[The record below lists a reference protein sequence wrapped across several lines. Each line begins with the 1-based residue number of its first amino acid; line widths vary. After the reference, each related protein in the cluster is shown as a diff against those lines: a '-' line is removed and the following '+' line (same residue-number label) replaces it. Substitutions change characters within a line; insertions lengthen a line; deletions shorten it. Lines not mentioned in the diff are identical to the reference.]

1 MWFSDQSEGKA
12 QDATQD
18 AQPTAVPAPKHRHKH
33 HVQPDG
39 TRVWEDEKTW
49 EDEGGK
55 GWGRV
60 WVKRWERGP
69 NKEKEQEHA
78 HTENVAATSLAGN
91 SDEKTTGTT
100 TEVSSECEQIN
111 TPAATDKKN
120 RAILDK
126 LLHESYRSGYNEAL
140 SSSRPSQLFGLF
152 GFPGLAA
159 FDEPFFVFPPA
170 PAGILDDDPLVTSSP
185 RDATAKVYSYSSTSS
200 GNGTTV
206 VAALLAGTAAVLAWK
221 THKRVKGLEKALD
234 EVVASTRARGFAY
247 QGGRGG
253 SEVRELNAKVEELNQ
268 VIRELREMPLSGTAT
283 ISKELRESRLEGG
296 KVLQELDKEKM
307 KGKENDKDKEES
319 RFTQN
324 ENQSLCLSAPHP
336 NSSNV
341 NVMPVSDIHK
351 EVEKIKGQFLNDAS
365 VPESELSE
373 VSRQK
378 MTDPST
384 QLRSQSLSSP
394 ASGAAATTETEPL
407 PTSPPDTKSST
418 SKSSKMK
425 SNSSSPPRALP
436 SHSEEVMPLDDIHKE
451 VEAIKQRFLSE
462 NKEKNVDAHELSRA
476 LDSEEQQGAF
486 LTSSTEPKVSADG
499 MSKPVA
505 KDHTPFLET
514 SSSSTIAELPSPE
527 IPGGN
532 GMAGVRG
539 NRRTVY
545 VENETTSGAPTIITE
560 TVQPVP
566 PVGKWYFLSSPS
578 IFTQSLDATPV
589 IPFDQHLKPK
599 SLPLPPNIL
608 IGPGRQEKIILIK
621 RKTTEEVV
629 KGVMQDLESAKI
641 RVPGKDVYD
650 RVVVGR
656 DEVRT
661 WEISTTIHLAKDDSQ
676 RAIVK
681 LDGKWWDA
689 KLVSVSTEKEKGE
702 VGSEGAV
709 ALWTLGV

>member
-69 NKEKEQEHA
+69 NKEKEQEQA

-91 SDEKTTGTT
+91 SGEETAATA
-100 TEVSSECEQIN
+100 TEVPSECEQIN
-111 TPAATDKKN
+111 TSAATDKKN
-120 RAILDK
+120 RVILDK

-140 SSSRPSQLFGLF
+140 SSSRPSQPFGFF

-159 FDEPFFVFPPA
+159 FEEPFFAFPPA
-170 PAGILDDDPLVTSSP
+170 PAGILDEDPLVTSSP
-185 RDATAKVYSYSSTSS
+185 RDTTAKVYSYSSTSS

-206 VAALLAGTAAVLAWK
+206 IAALLAGTAAVLAWK

-234 EVVASTRARGFAY
+234 EVVASTKARGFAY

-283 ISKELRESRLEGG
+283 ISKELRESRQEGG

-307 KGKENDKDKEES
+307 KGKENDKDKEEP
-319 RFTQN
+319 RFTQT
-324 ENQSLCLSAPHP
+324 ESQSLCISANQS
-336 NSSNV
+336 NSSKV

-365 VPESELSE
+365 VPESKLSE
-373 VSRQK
+373 VSRQN

-384 QLRSQSLSSP
+384 QLHPQSLSSP
-394 ASGAAATTETEPL
+394 ASGAAASTEAEPL
-407 PTSPPDTKSST
+407 PKSPPGKKSPISN
-418 SKSSKMK
+418 SSKMK
-425 SNSSSPPRALP
+425 STSSSPPRALP

-462 NKEKNVDAHELSRA
+462 NKEKDVGAHELSRA

-486 LTSSTEPKVSADG
+486 LTSFTEPKVSVDG
-499 MSKPVA
+499 MSKSIA
-505 KDHTPFLET
+505 KDHTAVLET
-514 SSSSTIAELPSPE
+514 SSSSTIAELPNPE

-532 GMAGVRG
+532 AMAGVRG

-560 TVQPVP
+560 TVQPTP

-689 KLVSVSTEKEKGE
+689 KLVSVGTEKEKGK

-709 ALWTLGV
+709 AIWTLGV

>member
-1 MWFSDQSEGKA
+1 
-12 QDATQD
+12 
-18 AQPTAVPAPKHRHKH
+18 
-33 HVQPDG
+33 
-39 TRVWEDEKTW
+39 
-49 EDEGGK
+49 
-55 GWGRV
+55 
-60 WVKRWERGP
+60 
-69 NKEKEQEHA
+69 
-78 HTENVAATSLAGN
+78 
-91 SDEKTTGTT
+91 
-100 TEVSSECEQIN
+100 
-111 TPAATDKKN
+111 
-120 RAILDK
+120 
-126 LLHESYRSGYNEAL
+126 
-140 SSSRPSQLFGLF
+140 
-152 GFPGLAA
+152 
-159 FDEPFFVFPPA
+159 
-170 PAGILDDDPLVTSSP
+170 
-185 RDATAKVYSYSSTSS
+185 
-200 GNGTTV
+200 
-206 VAALLAGTAAVLAWK
+206 
-221 THKRVKGLEKALD
+221 
-234 EVVASTRARGFAY
+234 
-247 QGGRGG
+247 
-253 SEVRELNAKVEELNQ
+253 
-268 VIRELREMPLSGTAT
+268 
-283 ISKELRESRLEGG
+283 
-296 KVLQELDKEKM
+296 
-307 KGKENDKDKEES
+307 
-319 RFTQN
+319 
-324 ENQSLCLSAPHP
+324 
-336 NSSNV
+336 
-341 NVMPVSDIHK
+341 MPVSDIHK

-384 QLRSQSLSSP
+384 QLHPQSLSSP
-394 ASGAAATTETEPL
+394 ASGAAATTGTEPL

-436 SHSEEVMPLDDIHKE
+436 SHNEEVMPLDDIHKE
-451 VEAIKQRFLSE
+451 VEAIKQKFLSE
-462 NKEKNVDAHELSRA
+462 NKEKDVGAHELSRA

-499 MSKPVA
+499 MGKPVA

-532 GMAGVRG
+532 AMAGVRG

-608 IGPGRQEKIILIK
+608 IGPERQEKIILIK

-650 RVVVGR
+650 RVAVGR
-656 DEVRT
+656 DE
-661 WEISTTIHLAKDDSQ
+661 
-676 RAIVK
+676 
-681 LDGKWWDA
+681 
-689 KLVSVSTEKEKGE
+689 
-702 VGSEGAV
+702 
-709 ALWTLGV
+709 